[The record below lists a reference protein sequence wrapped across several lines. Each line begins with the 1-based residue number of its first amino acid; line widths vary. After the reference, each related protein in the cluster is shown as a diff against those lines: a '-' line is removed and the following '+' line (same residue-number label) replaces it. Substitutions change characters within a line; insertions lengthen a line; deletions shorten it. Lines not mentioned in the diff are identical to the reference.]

1 MRDLTVRQLT
11 SVACPACGV
20 PPGERCLWRSGSSRT
35 EPHLDRKL
43 IAAETIEQERD
54 SRWSQPLTELTK
66 ENEQTNL
73 PRVIEELRQHTPEQL
88 AELRILLNAGLDR
101 ADTRR
106 PGFFEI
112 DGAANVYYVLRYPFR
127 HKVLLVAAWDRQ
139 GDPKAEFVVCT

>member
-1 MRDLTVRQLT
+1 M
-11 SVACPACGV
+11 
-20 PPGERCLWRSGSSRT
+20 
-35 EPHLDRKL
+35 
-43 IAAETIEQERD
+43 
-54 SRWSQPLTELTK
+54 TELHE
-66 ENEQTNL
+66 ENDQTNL
-73 PRVIEELRQHTPEQL
+73 PRVIEELRQHKPEQL

-127 HKVLLVAAWDRQ
+127 HKVLLVAAWDRE